1 MEKTFNRVRSIK
13 DITTFV
19 SLIVL
24 GSILIALPTSA
35 SINIT
40 GFFLIF
46 AGLILALVLKT
57 GYADENGGKYQK
69 KERYFQ
75 QAMNAEICSAIA
87 SKPNSINL
95 SEEDKGNAVRLDIYS
110 CKSSGKAYIQ
120 LFEYVPYRY
129 EPCSKMYEYEL
140 SKVSKLIK

>member
-19 SLIVL
+19 SLVVL

-57 GYADENGGKYQK
+57 GYKDENGGKYQK
-69 KERYFQ
+69 KERFFQ

-129 EPCSKMYEYEL
+129 EPCSKIYEYEI
-140 SKVSKLIK
+140 SEVSNLIK

>member
-75 QAMNAEICSAIA
+75 QAMNADICSALA
-87 SKPNSINL
+87 SKPDSVDL
-95 SEEDKGNAVRLDIYS
+95 SEEDKGNAIRLDIYF
-110 CKSSGKAYIQ
+110 CKSSGKAYAQ
-120 LFEYVPYRY
+120 LFKYVPYRY

>member
-57 GYADENGGKYQK
+57 GYLLLMEGWTMTS
-69 KERYFQ
+69 F
-75 QAMNAEICSAIA
+75 
-87 SKPNSINL
+87 L
-95 SEEDKGNAVRLDIYS
+95 
-110 CKSSGKAYIQ
+110 
-120 LFEYVPYRY
+120 
-129 EPCSKMYEYEL
+129 
-140 SKVSKLIK
+140 